1 MVTSI
6 VNAVTLNTVPDKASL
21 RKFLELAPIT
31 IYKSDG
37 TVLLTASED
46 GPDTNKIV
54 REDGTIRFVGAMYT
68 KFITMLANFGPD
80 SADPQFNWGNTQH
93 IRVNHPTDDHP
104 TGQLLHRGGIWCFC
118 YSRLIRNKTV
128 PSGTALL
135 PFHNRLP
142 RMFLKDILLRNE
154 DGTPAL
160 DANNKQKSI
169 PNPIPIYNSACT

>member
-46 GPDTNKIV
+46 GPGTSKIV
-54 REDGTIRFVGAMYT
+54 REDGTLRYVGTMYVKFMAMLT
-68 KFITMLANFGPD
+68 NHGPD
-80 SADPQFNWGNTQH
+80 SADPQFNWENTQQ

-104 TGQLLHRGGIWCFC
+104 TGQFLHRGGMWCFC
-118 YSRLIRNKTV
+118 YSRLIRKQTV
-128 PSGTALL
+128 PSGPHPLQ
-135 PFHNRLP
+135 PFSLSTIN
-142 RMFLKDILLRNE
+142 FLECSRKIFW
-154 DGTPAL
+154 
-160 DANNKQKSI
+160 
-169 PNPIPIYNSACT
+169 